1 MDDPQIILS
10 EHSELAYAER
20 VVVYL
25 QGDVEY
31 HKKMLWSSDAALKKE
46 ENNLKKLQ
54 AKYREE
60 FKDQRSNE
68 HENH

>member
-1 MDDPQIILS
+1 LNDPQIILS

-54 AKYREE
+54 AKYREG
-60 FKDQRSNE
+60 FKDQGRE
-68 HENH
+68 EI